1 MGPQE
6 LLYGDTHK
14 PLRENELIIHKS
26 IVANKDYP
34 TLLDTFVHAN
44 GLKIL
49 AQHFARNYPSIQ
61 SYDECLTT
69 SSSSTNSSNNM
80 TMPYY
85 VFITISIFLRLPNNA
100 RVMLKNRSLAYSSND
115 LLDEILHS
123 SILLLLLSCLSSITR
138 HPHRKQKDLISTS
151 LSVPSTTTTTT
162 TTINNPTIIDDND
175 DQYYEDDIEQIESTT
190 IQQLNTINN
199 NNSNNNTNSNFSAKG
214 TGFGTG
220 STHSQ
225 WKPDEI
231 IQIEKLHEE
240 HVIYLF
246 DIFYSIFSNK
256 LSEELL
262 DDNLIEIINTSCLIS
277 VLESYLRNDS
287 ILYISK
293 QGDIHRYCLRLIN
306 CLLNNEK

>member
-1 MGPQE
+1 
-6 LLYGDTHK
+6 
-14 PLRENELIIHKS
+14 ENELIAHKS

-61 SYDECLTT
+61 SYDECLTSSSSPNT
-69 SSSSTNSSNNM
+69 NIFDKINFFDFSSLVSTPSSSSTNSSNNM

-85 VFITISIFLRLPNNA
+85 VFITFSIFLRLPNYA
-100 RVMLKNRSLAYSSND
+100 RAMLKNRSLACNIIRLMLGQKESITNEYQDQTQQQQHQESFDMRQLSKLPFETLSILLKDSSND

-138 HPHRKQKDLISTS
+138 HPHRKQKDSTITTTTI
-151 LSVPSTTTTTT
+151 TTTTTT
-162 TTINNPTIIDDND
+162 ATQMSSLSIPSTQSTTINNATIIDDND
-175 DQYYEDDIEQIESTT
+175 DEYYEDDIEQIESTT

-199 NNSNNNTNSNFSAKG
+199 TNHNNHNNTNANFWAKG

-231 IQIEKLHEE
+231 IQIEK
-240 HVIYLF
+240 
-246 DIFYSIFSNK
+246 
-256 LSEELL
+256 
-262 DDNLIEIINTSCLIS
+262 
-277 VLESYLRNDS
+277 
-287 ILYISK
+287 
-293 QGDIHRYCLRLIN
+293 
-306 CLLNNEK
+306 